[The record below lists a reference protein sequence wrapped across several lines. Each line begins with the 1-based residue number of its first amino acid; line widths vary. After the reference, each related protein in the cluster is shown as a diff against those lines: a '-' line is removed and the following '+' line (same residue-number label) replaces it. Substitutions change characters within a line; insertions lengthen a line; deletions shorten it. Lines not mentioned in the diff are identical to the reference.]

1 MAWHKRLLNLV
12 RSRHLS
18 GDIDRELAFHMAER
32 ADELIAAGMSEADAA
47 REARRRFGNYGL
59 QKERTREADV
69 FNWLES
75 LVADL
80 RYAMRSLRAS
90 PGFALVAILSLALG
104 IGANT
109 AIFSLIDAVMLKYLP
124 VSHPEQLVQVMLSDE
139 NGVFTN
145 PLWEQ
150 LRDRQDVFTGVFAVG
165 DARFDLSTGGE
176 ARHVAGDLVSG
187 DFFFTLGV
195 GPALGR
201 TITQSDDW
209 RGCPAI
215 AVLSYGF
222 WQGDYGG
229 DATVIGKT
237 ISLDSHPFQIVGV
250 AAPGFFG
257 VDVGQ
262 SVQVYAPLCAEAV
275 LRGTGSFLDR
285 RSTWFLRVI
294 ARPKPGLAMS
304 QVSARLKAIAPGI
317 YEATVPPNWRPKDQK
332 QYLQGTLGV
341 RPVANGFSD
350 VRHQYRGALI
360 ALMAVVGIVLLIAC
374 ANVANLLLARATV
387 RQREIAIRLAIGA
400 GRRRLIRQL
409 LTESVLLSLCGA
421 VLGMLF
427 AKWGSRL
434 LVGFLDT
441 NAGHVSLDLSI
452 DARVLGFTI
461 VVAMATGLL
470 FGLAP
475 AWRSTRV
482 SPQAAMKSGG
492 RGVAEGHSRFTLGK
506 ALVIAQ
512 VALSLVLLMGAGL
525 MLGTFRSLARLDPGF
540 QRDAVLIASTD
551 LRSLKYSAERQR
563 QFYHDMTQQLRTL
576 PGVRAA
582 SASVVTPISGSLWND
597 MIRVD
602 GFSPK
607 SDEDATVDFNVV
619 SDGYFVTLGTPM
631 LAGRDF
637 TDGDQ
642 SGSAK
647 VAIVNSAL
655 ARKFFRG
662 ANPLGKRFRIQGG
675 TGDGPPL
682 EIVGL
687 VGDAKYQ
694 SLREEAPPTAYVPI
708 SQQEEPGPFMNFE
721 LRAAASPAALIPGV
735 TSAFGAVNPDISLEF
750 VTLSDQVAQSLT
762 RERLL
767 AMLSTFFGALAL
779 ALAMIGLYGIM
790 SYNVAR
796 RRNEI
801 GIRIAL
807 GAARARV
814 LRMVLGEVG
823 RMVIAGVVLGIGAA
837 LAVTRLVSSLLF
849 GVTPSDPVT
858 LLLSAL
864 LLVVV
869 ALAAGALPAWRAA
882 RLDPMEA
889 LREE

>member
-1 MAWHKRLLNLV
+1 MAWHKRLLNLA
-12 RSRHLS
+12 RSRRLS
-18 GDIDRELAFHMAER
+18 RDIDRELAFHMAER

-80 RYAMRSLRAS
+80 RYATRSLRAS

-124 VSHPEQLVQVMLSDE
+124 VSHPEQLVQVMLSDK

-150 LRDRQDVFTGVFAVG
+150 LRDRQDVFTGVFAVS
-165 DARFDLSTGGE
+165 DTRFNLSTGGE
-176 ARHVAGDLVSG
+176 ARHVAGDWVSG
-187 DFFFTLGV
+187 DFFSTLGV

-201 TITQSDDW
+201 TIARSDDW
-209 RGCPAI
+209 RGCPAV

-222 WQGDYGG
+222 WQGNYGG
-229 DATVIGKT
+229 DPSVTGKT

-275 LRGTGSFLDR
+275 VHGADSFLDR

-304 QVSARLKAIAPGI
+304 QLDVRLKAIAPGI

-360 ALMAVVGIVLLIAC
+360 TLMAVVGIVLLIAC

-421 VLGMLF
+421 VLGMVF

-461 VVAMATGLL
+461 AVATATGLL

-506 ALVIAQ
+506 ALVVAQ

-525 MLGTFRSLARLDPGF
+525 MLGTFRSLATLDPGF

-563 QFYHDMTQQLRTL
+563 QFYLDITQRLRTL

-582 SASVVTPISGSLWND
+582 SASAITPISGSLWND
-597 MIRVD
+597 MILVD

-607 SDEDATVDFNVV
+607 SDQDAVADFNVV
-619 SDGYFVTLGTPM
+619 SDGYFATLGTPM

-637 TDGDQ
+637 NDGDQ
-642 SGSAK
+642 AGSAQ
-647 VAIVNSAL
+647 VAIVNTAF
-655 ARKFFRG
+655 ARKFLGG
-662 ANPLGKRFRIQGG
+662 ANPLGKQFRLQRG
-675 TGDGPPL
+675 TGDTPPF

-721 LRAAASPAALIPGV
+721 LRAATSPAALIPGV

-767 AMLSTFFGALAL
+767 AMLSTFFGGLAL

>member
-1 MAWHKRLLNLV
+1 MAWHRRLLNLL
-12 RSRHLS
+12 RSRRLS
-18 GDIDRELAFHMAER
+18 HDLDRELAFHIAER
-32 ADELIAAGMSEADAA
+32 ADALVAEGMSEADAM

-59 QKERTREADV
+59 QKERTRDADV
-69 FNWLES
+69 LVWLQS
-75 LVADL
+75 LAADV
-80 RYAMRSLRAS
+80 RYATRSLRAS
-90 PGFALVAILSLALG
+90 SGFTLVAILSLALG

-124 VSHPEQLVQVMLSDE
+124 VSHPEQLVQVMLSDK
-139 NGVFTN
+139 NGIFTN

-150 LRDRQDVFTGVFAVG
+150 LRDRQDVFAGVFAVG
-165 DARFDLSTGGE
+165 NTRFNLSTGGE
-176 ARHVAGDLVSG
+176 ARHVAGDWVSG
-187 DFFFTLGV
+187 EFFSTLGLR
-195 GPALGR
+195 PALGR
-201 TITQSDDW
+201 TIARSDDR

-222 WQGDYGG
+222 WQSNYGG
-229 DATVIGKT
+229 DPDVIGTT

-262 SVQVYAPLCAEAV
+262 SVQLYAPLCAEAV
-275 LRGTGSFLDR
+275 VRGAGSALDR

-294 ARPKPGLAMS
+294 ARPKPGLTVS
-304 QVSARLKAIAPGI
+304 QVSARLTTLAPGI
-317 YEATVPPNWRPKDQK
+317 YEATVPPNWRPKDQQ

-341 RPVANGFSD
+341 RPVATGFSD
-350 VRHQYRGALI
+350 VRHQYRGALL

-387 RQREIAIRLAIGA
+387 RQREVAIRLALGA
-400 GRRRLIRQL
+400 GRARLIRQL
-409 LTESVLLSLCGA
+409 LTESLLLSLCGA
-421 VLGMLF
+421 ALGLLF
-427 AKWGSRL
+427 AKWGSRV

-441 NAGHVSLDLSI
+441 AGNRVSLDLSV

-461 VVAMATGLL
+461 AVATATGLL

-482 SPQAAMKSGG
+482 SPQSAMKSGG

-506 ALVIAQ
+506 ALVVAQ

-525 MLGTFRSLARLDPGF
+525 MVGTFQSLATLDPGF

-551 LRSLKYSAERQR
+551 LHNLNYSAERQR
-563 QFYHDMTQQLRTL
+563 QFYHDMTQRLRTL

-582 SASVVTPISGSLWND
+582 SASAVTPLSGSLWND
-597 MIRVD
+597 IIVVD

-607 SDEDATVDFNVV
+607 SAMDAAADFNGV
-619 SDGYFVTLGTPM
+619 SDGYFATLGTPV

-637 TDGDQ
+637 NDDDQ
-642 SGSAK
+642 PGSAQ
-647 VAIVNSAL
+647 VAIVNTAF
-655 ARKFFRG
+655 ARKFFGG
-662 ANPLGKRFRIQGG
+662 ANPLGKRFRLQRA
-675 TGDGPPL
+675 TGNTPPL

-687 VGDAKYQ
+687 VGDAKYE
-694 SLREEAPPTAYVPI
+694 SLREAAPPTVYVPI
-708 SQQEEPGPFMNFE
+708 SQQDEPGTFMSFE
-721 LRAAASPAALIPGV
+721 LRAATAPAALIPGV
-735 TSAFGAVNPDISLEF
+735 TSAFSEVNPHLSIEF
-750 VTLSDQVAQSLT
+750 VTLSDQVARSLT

-767 AMLSTFFGALAL
+767 ATLSSFFGALAL
-779 ALAMIGLYGIM
+779 ALSMIGLYGIM
-790 SYNVAR
+790 SYTVAR

-807 GAARARV
+807 GAARTRV
-814 LRMVLGEVG
+814 LRLVLGDVG
-823 RMVIAGVVLGIGAA
+823 VIVATGLAFGIVAA
-837 LAVTRLVSSLLF
+837 LAVTRLASSFLF
-849 GVTPSDPVT
+849 GVTASDPVT
-858 LLLSAL
+858 LLASTVILAA
-864 LLVVV
+864 V

-882 RLDPMEA
+882 RMDPMVA